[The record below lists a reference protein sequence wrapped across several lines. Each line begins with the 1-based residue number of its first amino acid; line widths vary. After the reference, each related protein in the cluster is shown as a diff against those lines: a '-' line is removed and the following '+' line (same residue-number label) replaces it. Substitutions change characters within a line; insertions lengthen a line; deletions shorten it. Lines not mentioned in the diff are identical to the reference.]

1 MSEERQLAR
10 ALVSFPSLS
19 SPPPQRVSWT
29 QQESGARVEEA
40 VWLRCGQ
47 KQELWRPRTARGCDQ
62 MKTPAGFELGTG
74 ARGPLAGAAQVWSLP
89 CLFLPRRPRRLLLL
103 NPCWRRTPCV
113 LGKSHLDMVI
123 KLKSKT
129 VRYLCWNPHQH
140 IIRAFGCSLAHVDI
154 AASTRTRPSFH
165 ILTPAKDETEHSV
178 SPANRTTLG
187 PSRQY
192 PA

>member
-62 MKTPAGFELGTG
+62 MKTPAGFELGKS
-74 ARGPLAGAAQVWSLP
+74 ARGPFAGAAY
-89 CLFLPRRPRRLLLL
+89 CGLFHASSFRDVHGDCCYLTHVRAERPA
-103 NPCWRRTPCV
+103 
-113 LGKSHLDMVI
+113 
-123 KLKSKT
+123 
-129 VRYLCWNPHQH
+129 Y
-140 IIRAFGCSLAHVDI
+140 
-154 AASTRTRPSFH
+154 
-165 ILTPAKDETEHSV
+165 SV
-178 SPANRTTLG
+178 SHTSIWSSSLNRRQSGTYAGTPTDIQYNPGTRVLISTCRYCCVNTNAAILPYPSTSERRDRTLCQ
-187 PSRQY
+187 SRKQDH
-192 PA
+192 ARSI